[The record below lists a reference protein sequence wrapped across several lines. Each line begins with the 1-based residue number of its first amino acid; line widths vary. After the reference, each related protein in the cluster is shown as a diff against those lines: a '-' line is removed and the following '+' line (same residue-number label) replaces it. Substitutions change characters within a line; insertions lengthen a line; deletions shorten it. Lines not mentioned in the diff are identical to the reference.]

1 LLPTQ
6 PYSLLA
12 DLAGLLDTLQLAPV
26 TLIGAL
32 MGGGLAVEFAL
43 HQPQRGQHLVLA
55 GAALLEFQLTDHF
68 HQPCRA

>member
-1 LLPTQ
+1 
-6 PYSLLA
+6 
-12 DLAGLLDTLQLAPV
+12 
-26 TLIGAL
+26 